1 MKILNLSDSEFQ
13 RLLGIKRPTFNK
25 MLEIVTEAHAIAKR
39 KGGVQSR
46 LSIEERL
53 VMMIEFWKSD
63 YTYFS
68 IGVRYGVSES
78 YAYKIITRFENY
90 LIESGE
96 FSLPNINDIKKEDI
110 IIVDSTEI
118 DIQRPKKNSVKRK
131 TILERKKDIQ

>member
-1 MKILNLSDSEFQ
+1 MRFI
-13 RLLGIKRPTFNK
+13 
-25 MLEIVTEAHAIAKR
+25 
-39 KGGVQSR
+39 GG
-46 LSIEERL
+46 SIQHH
-53 VMMIEFWKSD
+53 KN
-63 YTYFS
+63 S

-118 DIQRPKKNSVKRK
+118 EIQRPKKNSVKRK
-131 TILERKKDIQ
+131 TILERKKDIK